1 MASVIGKYAAKRL
14 MNSTFKKYAKEG
26 YGGQYD
32 PLFHEV
38 DDPRHA
44 GRKKK
49 VKKQIP
55 AYIPEHDA
63 IVLAKVRKM
72 AYRMDMSLFHFL
84 GTRFGWSGIIGLV
97 PVAGDV
103 LDALISLWLIQKCRK
118 VQDGLPAETLLMMLT
133 NLAIDFGLGVV
144 PVLGDLADA
153 HFKCNSRN
161 VRLLEKLL
169 DRRHK
174 EPVPTTDDGKKM
186 METSSASGSASDS
199 EQTRRRKQA
208 GAKKKATPP
217 ASVIED
223 LTDDERHEHQ
233 Q

>member
-55 AYIPEHDA
+55 AYIPEDDA

-84 GTRFGWSGIIGLV
+84 GTRLDGAISSDWCRR
-97 PVAGDV
+97 PVMFWMH
-103 LDALISLWLIQKCRK
+103 SF
-118 VQDGLPAETLLMMLT
+118 P
-133 NLAIDFGLGVV
+133 
-144 PVLGDLADA
+144 
-153 HFKCNSRN
+153 
-161 VRLLEKLL
+161 
-169 DRRHK
+169 
-174 EPVPTTDDGKKM
+174 
-186 METSSASGSASDS
+186 SGSS
-199 EQTRRRKQA
+199 K
-208 GAKKKATPP
+208 
-217 ASVIED
+217 SVARFRMACQPR
-223 LTDDERHEHQ
+223 LCS
-233 Q
+233 

>member
-1 MASVIGKYAAKRL
+1 MASMIGKYAAKRL

-38 DDPRHA
+38 DDPRRA

-55 AYIPEHDA
+55 NYIPEQDA
-63 IVLAKVRKM
+63 IILATVRKM
-72 AYRMDMSLFHFL
+72 AYRLDMSLFRFL
-84 GTRFGWSGIIGLV
+84 GTRVGWSAIIGLV

-103 LDALISLWLIQKCRK
+103 LDALISLWLIQRCRK
-118 VQDGLPAETLLMMLT
+118 VQNGLPVETLVMMLS
-133 NLAIDFGLGVV
+133 NLAIDLGIGMV
-144 PVLGDLADA
+144 PILGDLADA

-169 DRRHK
+169 DSRHK
-174 EPVPTTDDGKKM
+174 DPVPVHDDGDKVV
-186 METSSASGSASDS
+186 ETVSSSGSADS
-199 EQTRRRKQA
+199 EGTRRRKKEE
-208 GAKKKATPP
+208 AKKNEPPP

-223 LTDDERHEHQ
+223 FSDDELHEHQ
-233 Q
+233 H